1 MESRKRRESEN
12 VMGNRSSFDEEQEA
26 APTPQTVVRPSPG
39 PLKSGMQGH
48 GQTVTGPQRQQQAG
62 FDRMPMHQ
70 AQGIALRD
78 CGQDQLR
85 FHHRKSIADAL
96 ARSSS
101 KG

>member
-26 APTPQTVVRPSPG
+26 APTPQTVVRPLPCS
-39 PLKSGMQGH
+39 LKSGMQGH
-48 GQTVTGPQRQQQAG
+48 EQTVTRPQRQQHLG
-62 FDRMPMHQ
+62 FDRMPRHQ
-70 AQGIALRD
+70 AQAIALRD
-78 CGQDQLR
+78 RGKHQLR

-101 KG
+101 EG